1 MTKKNPL
8 VYVLIFLFSLLQP
21 FTIKNTLYLFTS
33 GFIISTSHKVNA
45 QSAYDLLN
53 SAYQKFDQGNFKG
66 AILDSTKA
74 IEIKPTFV
82 DAYMLRAN
90 AYFQNPK
97 GNSRK
102 NFKFAIDD
110 YSKVIQYAPY
120 FSDAYFNR
128 GLAKSFLKK
137 DKEAIL
143 DFTRAIEINS
153 TYADAYH
160 MRGYSKANINDDEGA
175 CIDFRKSDSMGYQ
188 MLDNK
193 SLKRWIQKK
202 CY

>member
-1 MTKKNPL
+1 M
-8 VYVLIFLFSLLQP
+8 
-21 FTIKNTLYLFTS
+21 
-33 GFIISTSHKVNA
+33 
-45 QSAYDLLN
+45 
-53 SAYQKFDQGNFKG
+53 
-66 AILDSTKA
+66 
-74 IEIKPTFV
+74 
-82 DAYMLRAN
+82 
-90 AYFQNPK
+90 
-97 GNSRK
+97 
-102 NFKFAIDD
+102 
-110 YSKVIQYAPY
+110 
-120 FSDAYFNR
+120 
-128 GLAKSFLKK
+128 
-137 DKEAIL
+137 